1 MNGAARLA
9 LVLCV
14 ASALSGSV
22 EAATTTYVGNC
33 DNIPIFH
40 TGSSGFETVGAF
52 DSLQCCSSSLA
63 KGFSYSVA
71 TSAGSTYM
79 AKVVKSSSNINQM
92 FGGHCEVFNGGYA

>member
-33 DNIPIFH
+33 DNIAIFH
-40 TGSSGFETVGAF
+40 TGSTDQIVGAF
-52 DSLQCCSSSLA
+52 DFLQCCSSSLA

-71 TSAGSTYM
+71 TSAGSTYT